1 MSDMLSDIA
10 GQHPFAHPGF
20 VSVMDAWKALSN
32 MTKQKNELEQ
42 RILHTASF
50 INAHTLINRLP
61 TEILVEIFFLTHPR
75 CSPQLYIDTE
85 SSSNTRDL
93 PWYPMVA
100 VCRYWRSIVHGTP
113 RLWWLVHVTNTTTLD
128 AVGHTL
134 SMSGTQSVDVIIED
148 CDDIK
153 DFMDEL
159 LRRRPRINLL
169 HVQNVPCHQG
179 EYIETFVHKPL
190 PALRTLQLWF
200 DPTLFEF
207 DVEDDRFANAQVF
220 DLEFKGQYHL
230 PQLSKLSLRGV
241 GLQGP
246 LPGLGDSVPSLTRLE
261 LRDSISPDCNIFEF
275 MEFLKLFPEL
285 ESLTLA
291 RFRPWDDGFDDMLVD
306 LDSLGPLPIVT
317 FTPKLQRLHL
327 EDIDLCIARM
337 LSGFAV
343 PVSTTVTIVKLVS
356 PNDAMEPRTL
366 HEILAQ
372 SLDSC
377 LPANKTGLP
386 ILGQITGARIAW
398 SKTSV
403 QFVAASTGKATV
415 AIGMKNALLATRD
428 ADQDIPHAVTRLLA
442 QSPLDSLCIDGLGG
456 SKFSIEQWSCIF
468 KQLPRFRKLAVYTD
482 HRANRSRNNVKVLLV
497 ALTRPLPDG
506 TPLCP
511 DLEELYINNPSL
523 ETDAAFASVLKA
535 LLLTRSTRL
544 KSLYYEL
551 NPTQSQLLNQRATRS
566 PEMVHAAEA
575 IRATLEGCAGIVRC
589 SYDRCER
596 LLEVSVLSV
605 GYIQC
610 LIALL
615 TRAYRTSS

>member
-10 GQHPFAHPGF
+10 GQHPFAHTGF

-128 AVGHTL
+128 AVEHTL

-220 DLEFKGQYHL
+220 DQGQYHL

-327 EDIDLCIARM
+327 EDIDLCVARM

-366 HEILAQ
+366 HQILAQ
-372 SLDSC
+372 PLDSC
-377 LPANKTGLP
+377 LPTNKTGLP
-386 ILGQITGARIAW
+386 IVGQITGARIAW
-398 SKTSV
+398 FKTSV
-403 QFVAASTGKATV
+403 QFVAATGKATIS
-415 AIGMKNALLATRD
+415 IGMKNALLAARD

-442 QSPLDSLCIDGLGG
+442 QSPLVNLCIDGLGR
-456 SKFSIEQWSCIF
+456 SKFSIEQWSLVF
-468 KQLPRFRKLAVYTD
+468 KQLPRLRTLAVFTN
-482 HRANRSRNNVKVLLV
+482 HRANRSRNNVKAFLDAL
-497 ALTRPLPDG
+497 ALTQPDG

-511 DLEELYINNPSL
+511 NLEELYINNPSL
-523 ETDAAFASVLKA
+523 ENDAVFASVLKA
-535 LLLTRSTRL
+535 RLQRRSARL
-544 KSLYYEL
+544 RSLYYEL
-551 NPTQSQLLNQRATRS
+551 DPAPVSNQRS
-566 PEMVHAAEA
+566 PPSLEFVHAAEA
-575 IRATLEGCAGIVRC
+575 IRATLEGCAEVVHC
-589 SYDRCER
+589 SYERCER
-596 LLEVSVLSV
+596 LLEDELMNLMEKV
-605 GYIQC
+605 
-610 LIALL
+610 
-615 TRAYRTSS
+615 